1 MEILEWVKLHWS
13 EVLLYVLQVVGA
25 VAFIINT
32 LKVHGTRN
40 ALTLNFKARE
50 QNIISDNKRVLAVSS
65 AKVAEANAKLEAA
78 QRLYEESRQIVAAER
93 SRMEKERAELMAWHK
108 RQMQK
113 YKESLLEIT
122 QADTRLVSKGIAE
135 NVAKRFSEEEEK

>member
-13 EVLLYVLQVVGA
+13 EILLYILQVVGA

-32 LKVHGTRN
+32 LKVRGTRN

-50 QNIISDNKRVLAVSS
+50 QNIISDNKRVLAASS

-93 SRMEKERAELMAWHK
+93 NRMEKERAELMAWHK
-108 RQMQK
+108 LQMRK